1 MITNALR
8 QLSVASVVPFDLVHD
23 HVLVLDLTENNND
36 LAQLDLSDTA
46 VFSTY
51 IFEQIQAA
59 KAVCAIGGYLENRYI
74 YRRSQHFQQGTEPRS
89 IHLGIDIWATA
100 GTPVF
105 APLAGKV
112 HSFANNNTFGDYGAT
127 IILSHEIGDLSFYTL
142 YGHLSLSSLVGLSE
156 GMHISQGTAFAQ
168 LGDIPENGHWPPHL
182 HFQLM
187 TDMLGKKGDF
197 PGVCAPSEKDF
208 YQKICLDANLLLRAS
223 ALM

>member
-127 IILSHEIGDLSFYTL
+127 IILSHAIEDLSFYTL

-156 GMHISQGTAFAQ
+156 GMYMSQGTAFAQ